1 MSATDQPDLLYGLRA
16 RRMTIPEIHDL
27 VQDYARAARR
37 AREAG
42 ADGIEIVACNGYLL
56 HQFLSSAINDR
67 DDEYN
72 GDLRAR
78 AGSCWRS
85 WPRSA
90 PRWAAISSCP

>member
-1 MSATDQPDLLYGLRA
+1 
-16 RRMTIPEIHDL
+16 MTIPEIHDL
-27 VQDYARAARR
+27 VQDYGRAARR

-67 DDEYN
+67 TDEYN

-78 AGSCWRS
+78 ARITAGGAARPCV
-85 WPRSA
+85 PRLA
-90 PRWAAISSCP
+90 GISSCR